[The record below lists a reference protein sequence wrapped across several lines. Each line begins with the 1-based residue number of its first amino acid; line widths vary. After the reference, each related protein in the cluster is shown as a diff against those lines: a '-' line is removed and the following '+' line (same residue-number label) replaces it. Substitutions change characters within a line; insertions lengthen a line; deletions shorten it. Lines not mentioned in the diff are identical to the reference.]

1 MTRANTLLG
10 VLLLS
15 GTVSAQDDVQARMQA
30 WSRALGVECT
40 HCHVDGAWTD
50 ASKPVFEFA
59 QRMNRMVSALNA
71 GPLKDVA
78 SISCWTCHRGR
89 TAPPRLPRE
98 SWEKI
103 RAEHIG
109 RIRRSAE
116 PRDRDERLRGVTRRG
131 LRALPRIRPRA
142 KHQAAKGAGPRT
154 DAADLRRD
162 SEALRARMRMPIDAV
177 LHVPPGPRSKP
188 RTIAPISSAARTRRA
203 CGRSTAA

>member
-1 MTRANTLLG
+1 MTARMNMLLG

-15 GTVSAQDDVQARMQA
+15 STVSAQDDLQARMQA

-71 GPLKDVA
+71 GPLESVA
-78 SISCWTCHRGR
+78 IISCWTCHRGR

-103 RAEHIG
+103 RADHI
-109 RIRRSAE
+109 AE
-116 PRDRDERLRGVTRRG
+116 FADRPNRAIAMSVYAASLDVDCSHCHESD
-131 LRALPRIRPRA
+131 RALNTKPQKALVREKMLPIFEEIA
-142 KHQAAKGAGPRT
+142 KHFDKAV
-154 DAADLRRD
+154 
-162 SEALRARMRMPIDAV
+162 RMPSTQCFMCHQGKV
-177 LHVPPGPRSKP
+177 KP
-188 RTIAPISSAARTRRA
+188 ER
-203 CGRSTAA
+203 